1 MDLPVRQNVDLQNLA
16 HRSASVPA
24 MSSSPPSYQS
34 VAGDVHHPPQRGAS
48 VASVRDRS
56 GVEHARLPPAVAM
69 APEDLNASQ
78 PSSPVSR
85 APTLPPVMEDD
96 REGRNLL
103 DLC

>member
-1 MDLPVRQNVDLQNLA
+1 MDLPVRQNVELQNLA
-16 HRSASVPA
+16 HRSVSVPA
-24 MSSSPPSYQS
+24 MSSAPPSYQS
-34 VAGDVHHPPQRGAS
+34 VAGDVNQAPQLGAS
-48 VASVRDRS
+48 VQGRS
-56 GVEHARLPPAVAM
+56 GVEHARLPPAIPM

-96 REGRNLL
+96 REGGNLL

>member
-1 MDLPVRQNVDLQNLA
+1 
-16 HRSASVPA
+16 
-24 MSSSPPSYQS
+24 
-34 VAGDVHHPPQRGAS
+34 
-48 VASVRDRS
+48 
-56 GVEHARLPPAVAM
+56 M

-96 REGRNLL
+96 REGQNLL

>member
-1 MDLPVRQNVDLQNLA
+1 MDLPIRQNVDLQNLA
-16 HRSASVPA
+16 HRSASVPV

-34 VAGDVHHPPQRGAS
+34 VAGDVYQPPQRG
-48 VASVRDRS
+48 ASVRDRS